1 MDLFFLWSPDSMMA
15 ASRDLPFP
23 LMIMCLVLIRGYSPL
38 PTTSEAAEMNPTR
51 PHIPRR
57 SSAGV
62 FSSTLDDYSEYE
74 DITTPP
80 VVLPEPVS
88 PGGGTLKRCDYNRC
102 LENQIPCAQLAASK
116 GCLCPGFTPQD
127 KVPEAALLRS
137 VSWNRSEVVIQWCA
151 PFSHVTGYIVTVG
164 GQERQRFGKDRRSGG
179 VGNIAQGSEVCV
191 VAVNEAGASNGS
203 CLMYQYKDSSLL
215 LKAGLIGGALGFV
228 LLLLLV
234 ILLWRH
240 KRQRKQQGSIS
251 MHDTAETQWTENRA
265 ARPDAQRDKTPTR
278 FLSLITVN

>member
-1 MDLFFLWSPDSMMA
+1 MA
-15 ASRDLPFP
+15 ASRDLLFP

-38 PTTSEAAEMNPTR
+38 PTTSEAAEKNPMR
-51 PHIPRR
+51 PRIPRK

-62 FSSTLDDYSEYE
+62 FSPTLGDYSQYE
-74 DITTPP
+74 DSTSDPG
-80 VVLPEPVS
+80 VLPDPVS
-88 PGGGTLKRCDYNRC
+88 PGGGTLKKCDYNHC

-127 KVPEAALLRS
+127 KVPEAPLLRS

-151 PFSHVTGYIVTVG
+151 PFSHVTDYIVTVG

-179 VGNIAQGSEVCV
+179 VGNIDHMSEVCV
-191 VAVNEAGASNGS
+191 IAVSEVGESDGS
-203 CLMYQYKDSSLL
+203 CQMYQYKDSSLL

-234 ILLWRH
+234 ILLWRR

-251 MHDTAETQWTENRA
+251 MHDTAETQ
-265 ARPDAQRDKTPTR
+265 
-278 FLSLITVN
+278 